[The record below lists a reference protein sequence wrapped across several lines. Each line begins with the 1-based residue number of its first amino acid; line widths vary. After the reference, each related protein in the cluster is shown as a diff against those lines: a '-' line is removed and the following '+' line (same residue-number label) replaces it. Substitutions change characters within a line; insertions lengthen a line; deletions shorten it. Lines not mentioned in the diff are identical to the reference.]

1 LPWGLSTFKTCQISK
16 GDGKKGEGAGAE
28 AGEGS
33 TDQNNAETQGA
44 RLLQGLIQQQL
55 TISCQVGKS

>member
-1 LPWGLSTFKTCQISK
+1 MPWGLSTFKTCQISE
-16 GDGKKGEGAGAE
+16 GDRKKGEGAGAE

-33 TDQNNAETQGA
+33 TDQNNAEAQGA